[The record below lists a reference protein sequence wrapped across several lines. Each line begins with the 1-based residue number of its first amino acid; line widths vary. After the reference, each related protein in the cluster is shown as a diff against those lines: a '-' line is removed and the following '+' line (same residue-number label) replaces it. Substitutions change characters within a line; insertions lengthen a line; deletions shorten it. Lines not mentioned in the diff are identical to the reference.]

1 MYSYEQISNLLPVI
15 GVSAISAVLTFVA
28 YWKIFVKMGEP
39 GVKAI
44 IPFYNNYTLYHRLL
58 GDNWWLLRDDW
69 FYISMTLSCL
79 VGILFF
85 PPIFSSNAVLS
96 AASANVLYLSVLLT
110 SGISV
115 SAESVFLICLC
126 CLLCVLSLAISAVL
140 MTKLAHAFGHGAIF
154 TVGLILL
161 PSVFLIILAFSGDR
175 YRYERNGD

>member
-1 MYSYEQISNLLPVI
+1 MYSYEHISELLPVI
-15 GVSAISAVLTFVA
+15 GVSAVSAVLTFVA

-44 IPFYNNYTLYHRLL
+44 IPFYNNYTLYNR
-58 GDNWWLLRDDW
+58 LLRDDW
-69 FYISMTLSCL
+69 YYISMTLSCL

-115 SAESVFLICLC
+115 NAGSVFLICLC

-161 PSVFLIILAFSGDR
+161 PSVFLMILAFSGDR
-175 YRYERNGD
+175 YRYARNAE